1 MIGTAW
7 AAGAE
12 HGDSMFADTH
22 FWVAVAFFIF
32 VALVARA
39 AWRGIT
45 GMLDQRAV
53 AITKQLDDAIKL
65 RAEAEAT
72 LAEYKMKRDAAESE
86 AKGILDLATAE
97 ATALRRAPRPT
108 LPTPSSC
115 ASARRSTASPRP
127 RPRPWPGARDSR
139 RRRDLRHAQPAA
151 SACSRARAPSWS
163 TRRSPSCRDGST
175 DPRHPPSHDE
185 PRPGGGVFH
194 WRMIDCAHDH
204 LARRPP
210 PRDTPWLIVLWAL
223 TGSAWRWAWSCRRS
237 W

>member
-7 AAGAE
+7 AAGTE

-97 ATALRRAPRPT
+97 ATALK
-108 LPTPSSC
+108 
-115 ASARRSTASPRP
+115 
-127 RPRPWPGARDSR
+127 
-139 RRRDLRHAQPAA
+139 
-151 SACSRARAPSWS
+151 ARAEADLENTIKLRERQALDRIAQAEAKAMAEVRATAVDAAISA
-163 TRRSPSCRDGST
+163 TRSLLQERMRSGQGTELVDEAIAEL
-175 DPRHPPSHDE
+175 PR
-185 PRPGGGVFH
+185 R
-194 WRMIDCAHDH
+194 
-204 LARRPP
+204 LN
-210 PRDTPWLIVLWAL
+210 
-223 TGSAWRWAWSCRRS
+223 
-237 W
+237 